1 LSDNKILRF
10 DSRKLTQT
18 TSKIPA
24 KRVSRHVI
32 PFAFGLFFVKSADKM
47 PFFAKQIASIPL
59 QKGLFQ

>member
-1 LSDNKILRF
+1 MPHKTASKYFKQLL
-10 DSRKLTQT
+10 
-18 TSKIPA
+18 KIPA